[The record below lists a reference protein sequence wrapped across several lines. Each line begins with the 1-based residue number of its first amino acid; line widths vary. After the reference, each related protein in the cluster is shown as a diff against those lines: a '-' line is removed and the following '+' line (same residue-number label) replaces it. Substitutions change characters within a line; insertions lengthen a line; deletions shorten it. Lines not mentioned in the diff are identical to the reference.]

1 MRNFILHHI
10 NEIKT
15 AAYLAFI
22 GLNIDTDIVK
32 VLMYLM
38 LFDTV
43 SGVLK
48 SLALGLKFE
57 FKILFFG
64 LSSKILVLL
73 IPMVLALVGKGI
85 SKTYD
90 FSPILDSV
98 LRVLVVAEGL
108 STISNFYV
116 IKTRKEIKNID
127 IVTLLLS
134 AIRKGMLSI
143 IDSTLKKIENPTNNK
158 EN

>member
-1 MRNFILHHI
+1 MREFFNNHI

-15 AAYLAFI
+15 TIYLVFVS
-22 GLNIDTDIVK
+22 LNIDTDIVK

-38 LFDTV
+38 AFDTG
-43 SGVLK
+43 SGILK
-48 SLALGLKFE
+48 SIALGEKFN

-64 LSSKILVLL
+64 ICSKIMILI
-73 IPMVLALVGKGI
+73 IPMVLALVGRGI

-90 FSPILDSV
+90 FSPVLDSV
-98 LRVLVVAEGL
+98 LRILVISEGL
-108 STISNFYV
+108 STITNFYV
-116 IKTRKEIKNID
+116 IKTKKEIQNID

-143 IDSTLKKIENPTNNK
+143 INSTLDKIKDP
-158 EN
+158 

>member
-1 MRNFILHHI
+1 MREFFNNHI

-15 AAYLAFI
+15 TIYLVFVS
-22 GLNIDTDIVK
+22 LNIDTDIVK

-38 LFDTV
+38 AFDTG
-43 SGVLK
+43 SGILK
-48 SLALGLKFE
+48 SIALGEKFN

-64 LSSKILVLL
+64 ICSKIMILI
-73 IPMVLALVGKGI
+73 IPMVLALVGRGI

-90 FSPILDSV
+90 FSPVLDSV
-98 LRVLVVAEGL
+98 LRILVISEGL
-108 STISNFYV
+108 STITNFYV
-116 IKTRKEIKNID
+116 IKTKKEIQNID

-143 IDSTLKKIENPTNNK
+143 INSTLDKIKNP
-158 EN
+158 